1 VVWRRANRHRIT
13 DHAPVLVGVD
23 GSELSNSAVEQ
34 AFDLASV
41 LAAPL
46 IAAHTWTVKT
56 GDTVAQ
62 GERALLSECLA
73 GWTEKYPAVDV
84 TQIAVEG
91 IAADLLSDY
100 SRDSQLVIVGSH
112 GRSRIASALLGSTSQ
127 QLLGQSHAPLMICRS
142 RHGTTTRQEYTQLA
156 VSESFAVAR
165 TSSTFMF

>member
-1 VVWRRANRHRIT
+1 MRNHPWWSGGAQT
-13 DHAPVLVGVD
+13 DIESPTTRPC
-23 GSELSNSAVEQ
+23 S
-34 AFDLASV
+34 SV
-41 LAAPL
+41 LTAPL
-46 IAAHTWTVKT
+46 IAAHTWTVDS

-73 GWTEKYPAVDV
+73 GWTEKYPDVDV

-91 IAADLLSDY
+91 PAADLLSDY

-142 RHGTTTRQEYTQLA
+142 RHGTTTSQ
-156 VSESFAVAR
+156 
-165 TSSTFMF
+165 